1 MRVLSSPS
9 LVVVDNQPAVLQVGD
24 TVPVTTTSATSVQT
38 AGAPIV
44 NQMSY
49 VDTGIILRVI
59 PRVHSN
65 ATVTLDVEQVVS
77 QVKDDANATTLTP
90 TISQRRVKSTVS
102 VANGQTAILAG
113 LISEQRTNG
122 GSGLPGIAGVPL
134 IGGLLGN
141 VAHSLQRT
149 EIIVF
154 IRPEII
160 RNSGDAQR
168 VAEQLRGRMSGFNP

>member
-1 MRVLSSPS
+1 
-9 LVVVDNQPAVLQVGD
+9 
-24 TVPVTTTSATSVQT
+24 VTTSSATSVVS

-44 NQMSY
+44 NQTSY

-77 QVKDDANATTLTP
+77 QVKADGNANTLTP
-90 TISQRRVKSTVS
+90 TISQRKVKSTVS
-102 VANGQTAILAG
+102 IANGQTVVLAG
-113 LISEQRTNG
+113 LMSEQRTNG
-122 GSGLPGIAGVPL
+122 GTGIPGLAGVPL

-141 VAHSLQRT
+141 MTPSLQRT
-149 EIIVF
+149 EVIVF
-154 IRPEII
+154 IRPQII

-168 VAEQLRGRMSGFNP
+168 VAEQLRGRMSGFNQ